1 MNRDNDRI
9 KGTLI
14 RLCNSPYYIAAVA
27 ALAFLFFVT
36 GLSFVGIVIS
46 SAIFAV
52 TLIFTDNERYCFP
65 SLLTMLF
72 QLSFVGHN
80 ADEELEYFS
89 SPVAITF
96 FAVAVVIMA
105 IALIVY
111 FVKIYKTKQRKT
123 NFLRSPTRT
132 LSCCSLRT
140 L

>member
-89 SPVAITF
+89 SPAAISWTTAITPPS
-96 FAVAVVIMA
+96 
-105 IALIVY
+105 
-111 FVKIYKTKQRKT
+111 
-123 NFLRSPTRT
+123 NP
-132 LSCCSLRT
+132 
-140 L
+140 